1 MMFLFVVWL
10 YLLKQKVT
18 LITDS
23 CLNQAGGSVDSF
35 KEWRSVYAPTFRNV
49 WWKHGPRGENVTF
62 KTPRESV
69 KRLFVEITKNK
80 TRE

>member
-1 MMFLFVVWL
+1 MIFICSLAL
-10 YLLKQKVT
+10 SPSKGT

-23 CLNQAGGSVDSF
+23 CLNQAGWSVDSF
-35 KEWRSVYAPTFRNV
+35 KEWRFVYVPTFCNV
-49 WWKHGPRGENVTF
+49 WWKHGPREENVTF
-62 KTPRESV
+62 KTLRELV